1 VRRGCVH
8 HRGPKSQPERY
19 HAGTHIAVD
28 RGLGRFIQRNRVPEH
43 GKSTKTLGTSIVSLA
58 LIGWPHGKES
68 RGKEPIAASVR
79 SRILD
84 KIVNVSVKNEIAA
97 QETLEKV
104 LSQCAPAMRDSL
116 EAVLRGE
123 DLPFEQGLQLAT
135 AEGTGLQALVAV
147 ADYLRRETA
156 GETVTYVVN
165 RNINFTN
172 VCFVGCSFCGFGRG
186 PQAADAY
193 SLSFEQ
199 IVRRAQEAWD
209 CGATEVCIQGG
220 LPRDLDGFFYR
231 DLLRAIKRSIS
242 AMHVH
247 AFSPMEIDYGVLKTG
262 MPLRDYLQMLKDEG
276 LGSIPGTAAEILDD
290 RIRRQLSPNKLP
302 VARWVE
308 IITTA
313 HALGIPSTST
323 MMYGHVEEP
332 ADWIGHLLLLR
343 SIQKRTGGFTE
354 FVPLG
359 FIHQNTRLYKHGGA
373 RPGAVRDEHLRVHA
387 LSRVL
392 LHGAIPN
399 VQVSWVKL
407 GIETSLACLQA
418 GANDFGGT
426 LMEENISKAAGATFG
441 EYVSPEEFR
450 AHIRKIGRMPAERS
464 TTYKIRRTF
473 ERHEDD
479 PPSTAT
485 PLRQLRAEAHGPY
498 TEGAY

>member
-1 VRRGCVH
+1 MN
-8 HRGPKSQPERY
+8 SS
-19 HAGTHIAVD
+19 A
-28 RGLGRFIQRNRVPEH
+28 
-43 GKSTKTLGTSIVSLA
+43 
-58 LIGWPHGKES
+58 
-68 RGKEPIAASVR
+68 
-79 SRILD
+79 
-84 KIVNVSVKNEIAA
+84 KNESAP
-97 QETLEKV
+97 QETLERA

-116 EAVLRGE
+116 EGALCGE
-123 DLPFEQGLQLAT
+123 EVSFEQALAL
-135 AEGTGLQALVAV
+135 AISEGPDLQALVLV
-147 ADYLRRETA
+147 ADHLRRETV
-156 GETVTYVVN
+156 GEAVTYVVN

-186 PQAADAY
+186 PQAGDAY
-193 SLSFEQ
+193 SLSFEEV
-199 IVRRAQEAWD
+199 VRRAQEAWD

-231 DLLRAIKRSIS
+231 DLLRAIKRIIPG
-242 AMHVH
+242 MHVH

-262 MPLRDYLQMLKDEG
+262 IPLRDYLQMMKDEG

-290 RIRRQLSPNKLP
+290 RIRQQLSPNKLP

-308 IITTA
+308 IISTA
-313 HALGIPSTST
+313 HELGIPTTST

-332 ADWIGHLLLLR
+332 ADWVRHLFLLR

-392 LHGAIPN
+392 LHGTIHN
-399 VQVSWVKL
+399 IQVSWVKL

-441 EYVSPEEFR
+441 EYVSPREFR
-450 AHIRKIGRMPAERS
+450 SHIRKIGRVPAERS
-464 TTYKIRRTF
+464 TTYKIRRRF
-473 ERHEDD
+473 ERPEDD
-479 PPSTAT
+479 SASSSS
-485 PLRQLRAEAHGPY
+485 QLRPVRSESHIPY